1 MRRRQNLVLFL
12 PVIWLLSQAA
22 SCPPAHPDPQARAAQ
37 YATEA
42 IQRLGEL
49 QDATIGLNKLTP
61 PLVNDKD
68 AIAIVRFTVGAI
80 KTIRQTPYG
89 WGPSVATAYAELR
102 PLLNSHDRL
111 RNYVPLIDVLL
122 KGVQ

>member
-1 MRRRQNLVLFL
+1 MRRRRNLVLFL
-12 PVIWLLSQAA
+12 PVVLLLSQAA

-37 YATEA
+37 VATDA

-49 QDATIGLNKLTP
+49 QDTVIALNKLSP
-61 PLVNDKD
+61 PVVNDKD
-68 AIAIVRFTVGAI
+68 AILVVRFTVGSI

-89 WGPSVATAYAELR
+89 WGPSVATGYAEIR
-102 PLLNSHDRL
+102 PLLVAHPRL
-111 RNYVPLIDVLL
+111 SSYVPLIDVLL